1 MKERHVI
8 LQNSIGALPTEVT
21 AARWL
26 LLNIV
31 LIPALLLA
39 FTGISAW
46 LFKLQNFK
54 FHPFRVIVDPDENP
68 FKECAVENIEM
79 KVTNAQLFVDEEEE
93 MIESSL

>member
-1 MKERHVI
+1 MINSKFGLAVIKVKERHTI

-26 LLNIV
+26 LLSIV
-31 LIPALLLA
+31 LIPVLLLA

-54 FHPFRVIVDPDENP
+54 YHPFRVIVDPEENP
-68 FKECAVENIEM
+68 FKVKKFVEQCF
-79 KVTNAQLFVDEEEE
+79 AF
-93 MIESSL
+93 